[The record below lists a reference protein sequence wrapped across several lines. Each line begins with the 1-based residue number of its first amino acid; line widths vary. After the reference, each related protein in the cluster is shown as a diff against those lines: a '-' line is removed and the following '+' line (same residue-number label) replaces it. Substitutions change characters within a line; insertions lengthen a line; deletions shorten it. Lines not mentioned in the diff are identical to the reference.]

1 MSSGPIPD
9 HPAKARPAVQ
19 KIVVQLFH
27 QLPLRADAIEDLEQE
42 RAQQLLRRDRGAPL
56 ARIELPKGSAQV
68 FQNFPNQFTNLSQ
81 WMVLWHARLW
91 RNIRKQSALTPKCPE
106 HPGLQTIR
114 DRN

>member
-9 HPAKARPAVQ
+9 HPAKARRTSGT
-19 KIVVQLFH
+19 KDCSSIV
-27 QLPLRADAIEDLEQE
+27 PSAAAPSAIEDLEQE
-42 RAQQLLRRDRGAPL
+42 RAQQLFRRDRGAPL

-68 FQNFPNQFTNLSQ
+68 FQNFPNQFTNVSQ

-91 RNIRKQSALTPKCPE
+91 RNIRKQSALIPKCPE